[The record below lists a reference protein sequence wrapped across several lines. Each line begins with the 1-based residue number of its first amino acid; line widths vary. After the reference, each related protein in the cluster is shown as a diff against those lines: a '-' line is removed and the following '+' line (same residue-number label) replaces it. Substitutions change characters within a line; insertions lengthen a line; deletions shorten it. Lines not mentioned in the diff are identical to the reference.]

1 MNKIGKTIRDL
12 RREMDCTQNKL
23 ADILGVTQDSISL
36 WENDKRVP
44 DTQYIVAMATFFD
57 VTTDFLLGV
66 SEDCTGVKF
75 GHEGRVHAW
84 LTPEE
89 EKLLIEHRK
98 KKIDARRQNLNIELI
113 DIEN

>member
-44 DTQYIVAMATFFD
+44 DTQYIVAMAIFFD
-57 VTTDFLLGV
+57 VTTDFLLGI
-66 SEDCTGVKF
+66 SNDCTGVKF
-75 GHEGRVHAW
+75 GHEGKAFAW

-89 EKLLIEHRK
+89 EKLISEFRNAK
-98 KKIDARRQNLNIELI
+98 ADKRREELGTI
-113 DIEN
+113 LVKPEN